1 MASETHYTRVDRNNL
16 VADTN
21 LIIKGSLNETITS
34 PSSGILWS
42 RIGGR
47 TTEFKYPLP
56 GYCIRF
62 NSSNQSAY
70 IQTTVRSSERDKYK
84 IIIKGEGTVDHL
96 YVDTSGENIA
106 IKQMYPIN
114 DSSYFD
120 LSYIAFLN
128 KTTGYL
134 EHLYECEEAI
144 KNQVTLLDAIRC
156 NHATLTDVTSLDAM
170 RTYTKY
176 KEWIADYS
184 NLDDKIECVGG
195 AYAGFLI
202 TKDYNTSLIPLNGEN
217 TRSYCLTLELKK
229 DFDVTK
235 FNSGIELIGDFT
247 DGGTGRKYGHG
258 FTFYKNSSFG
268 CCFGIGSNR
277 VAYETSF
284 NTLLTGVNNWSIKI
298 IPAGIY
304 KLCLIVNIAEDAA
317 NSYIKTYCN
326 GVNTWT
332 VTSLNQTNKVIDVS
346 TIKYGTESDAIDMFK
361 ILSQFG
367 GNYQPNY
374 NLPCQISNVRVFGF
388 DVSLESAA
396 YTVEDYINDK
406 QIDNPSTFPGVLLY
420 YDNLSYYAY
429 NYANNYK
436 WLDRGPKKIHL
447 FSQNSAG
454 GTSNLNR
461 MEFPCKNYGTWLSN
475 VGYYNS
481 GDYHEPR
488 AIASGGVIFELSS
501 DMQFEHYWKWKP
513 GTGKVEGYFEEDG
526 TLVCKVAE
534 EVTLV
539 EPFSLPDLRLVGGLN
554 AINGSCINSG
564 QEVRIT
570 YNDFYLNSDVYLIT
584 APTAYSSY
592 GKGIYLCE
600 TRVEPEWFYH
610 PKDYKGTI
618 VSFINS
624 SNFGIGPYAARSKS
638 GQVETIPVGTI
649 LWKVKGFKVELLP

>member
-1 MASETHYTRVDRNNL
+1 MASETHYTRVNRNNL

-21 LIIKGSLNETITS
+21 LVEKGSLNETITS

-42 RIGGR
+42 RIGGK
-47 TTEFKYPLP
+47 TNEFKYPLP

-62 NSSNQSAY
+62 NSSNQLAY
-70 IQTTVRSSERDKYK
+70 IQTTVSSSERDKYK

-106 IKQMYPIN
+106 IKQMYAIT
-114 DSSYFD
+114 DTSYFD

-128 KTTGYL
+128 ETTGYL
-134 EHLYECEEAI
+134 EHLYECEEVK

-170 RTYTKY
+170 RTYTKQ
-176 KEWIADYS
+176 KEWIADYN
-184 NLDDKIECVGG
+184 NLGDKVQCVGG
-195 AYAGFLI
+195 VDAGFLV
-202 TKDYNTSLIPLNGEN
+202 TRDLSSNNLTPLRNEN
-217 TRSYCLTLELKK
+217 IRSYCLTLEIKQ

-235 FNSGIELIGDFT
+235 FNNGITLIGDYIA
-247 DGGTGRKYGHG
+247 GGTNRYYGNG
-258 FTFYKNSSFG
+258 FYLWKNSAFG
-268 CCFGIGSNR
+268 CQFGIGSTNI
-277 VAYETSF
+277 AYETNF
-284 NTLLTGVNNWSIKI
+284 NRLLTGINDWGVKV
-298 IPAGIY
+298 IPAGVY
-304 KLCLIVNIAEDAA
+304 KLCLIVNVAENAA

-332 VTSLNQTNKVIDVS
+332 MAPLNKTNKIIDIS
-346 TIKYGTESDAIDMFK
+346 TVKHGTDSDTVDTFRL
-361 ILSQFG
+361 LSTQG

-388 DVSLESAA
+388 DVSAEGAA
-396 YTVEDYINDK
+396 YTIEDYNNDK
-406 QIDNPSTFPGVLLY
+406 QIDNPSTFTGLLLDY
-420 YDNLSYYAY
+420 GNLSYIQSLY
-429 NYANNYK
+429 YANTYI
-436 WLDRGPKKIHL
+436 WLDRGPKKAHL
-447 FSQNSAG
+447 QCANNAIAHF
-454 GTSNLNR
+454 
-461 MEFPCKNYGTWLSN
+461 EFPCKNYGTWLSN
-475 VGYYNS
+475 VGYYNN

-501 DMQFEHYWKWKP
+501 NMQFEHYWKYKP

-564 QEVRIT
+564 QEVRIS
-570 YNDFYLNSDVYLIT
+570 YDDFYINPDIYYIGSSI
-584 APTAYSSY
+584 SSY
-592 GKGIYLCE
+592 GKGIYLRE
-600 TRVEPEWFYH
+600 TRAEPEWFYH

-624 SNFGIGPYAARSKS
+624 SNFGIGPLSVRSKS
-638 GQVETIPVGTI
+638 GQMETIPVGTI

>member
-1 MASETHYTRVDRNNL
+1 MASETHYIRVNRNNL

-21 LIIKGSLNETITS
+21 LVEKGSLNETITS

-47 TTEFKYPLP
+47 TNEFKYPLP

-62 NSSNQSAY
+62 NSSNQLAY
-70 IQTTVRSSERDKYK
+70 IQTTVRSSERNKYK

-106 IKQMYPIN
+106 IKQMYAIT
-114 DSSYFD
+114 DTSYFD

-134 EHLYECEEAI
+134 EHLYECEEVA

-195 AYAGFLI
+195 AYAGYII
-202 TKDYNTSLIPLNGEN
+202 TKHTNDVNLTPLRNEN
-217 TRSYCLTLELKK
+217 TRSYCLTLEIKQ

-235 FNSGIELIGDFT
+235 FNSGITLIGDYIA
-247 DGGTGRKYGHG
+247 GGTNRHYGHG
-258 FTFYKNSSFG
+258 FFLYKNSAFG
-268 CCFGIGSNR
+268 CRFGIGSADR
-277 VAYETSF
+277 SYETTF
-284 NTLLTGVNNWSIKI
+284 NKLLTGVNNWGVKV
-298 IPAGIY
+298 IPAGVY
-304 KLCLIVNIAEDAA
+304 KLCLIVNVAEDAA

-326 GVNTWT
+326 GVNTWSVVLNKT
-332 VTSLNQTNKVIDVS
+332 DFNIDTSVV
-346 TIKYGTESDAIDMFK
+346 KYGTDSDPIDTFRL
-361 ILSQFG
+361 LSRLG

-374 NLPCQISNVRVFGF
+374 NLPCCVSNVKVFSF
-388 DVSLESAA
+388 DVSAEDAA
-396 YTVEDYINDK
+396 YTVEDYNNDK

-420 YDNLSYYAY
+420 YGNLSYWTNF
-429 NYANNYK
+429 NYANNYR
-436 WLDRGPKKIHL
+436 WLDRGPKKAQL
-447 FSQNSAG
+447 CTWCGAG
-454 GTSNLNR
+454 GISHLNR

-488 AIASGGVIFELSS
+488 AIASGGVIFELNSN
-501 DMQFEHYWKWKP
+501 MQFEHYWKWRP

-570 YNDFYLNSDVYLIT
+570 YDDFYLNPDIYHIGNSI
-584 APTAYSSY
+584 SSY

-624 SNFGIGPYAARSKS
+624 SRFGIGPCAVRSKS
-638 GQVETIPVGTI
+638 GQVETIPVDTI

>member
-1 MASETHYTRVDRNNL
+1 MASETHYIRVNRNNL

-21 LIIKGSLNETITS
+21 LVEKSSVTSTITN
-34 PSSGILWS
+34 PTSGNLWS
-42 RIGGR
+42 RVGGR
-47 TTEFKYPLP
+47 TNEFKYPLP

-62 NSSNQSAY
+62 NKSNQSAY
-70 IQTTVRSSERDKYK
+70 IQTTVRTSERDKYK

-106 IKQMYPIN
+106 IKQMYPIT

-134 EHLYECEEAI
+134 EHLYECEEVI
-144 KNQVTLLDAIRC
+144 KNQVTLLDVIRC

-184 NLDDKIECVGG
+184 NLDDKVQCFGG
-195 AYAGFLI
+195 ANAGYIL
-202 TKDYNTSLIPLNGEN
+202 TKSNSYTNLTPLRNEN
-217 TRSYCLTLELKK
+217 LRSYCLTLEVNQ
-229 DFDVTK
+229 DFNVTK

-247 DGGTGRKYGHG
+247 DGGTGRKYSHG

-268 CCFGIGSNR
+268 CCFGTGSNR
-277 VAYETSF
+277 IAYETNF
-284 NTLLTGVNNWSIKI
+284 NKLLTGVNDGSIKI
-298 IPAGIY
+298 IPAGVY
-304 KLCLIVNIAEDAA
+304 KLCLIVSIAEDAA

-326 GVNTWT
+326 GVNTWA
-332 VTSLNQTNKVIDVS
+332 VNSLNQSNRVIDTS
-346 TIKYGTESDAIDMFK
+346 TIKYGTESDTIDMFK
-361 ILSQFG
+361 MLCQFG
-367 GNYQPNY
+367 GNYAPNY

-388 DVSLESAA
+388 DVSAEGAA
-396 YTVEDYINDK
+396 YTVEDYTNDR

-420 YDNLSYYAY
+420 YGNLSYWT
-429 NYANNYK
+429 NFSYANNYR
-436 WLDRGPKKIHL
+436 WLDRGPKNAQLITY
-447 FSQNSAG
+447 NDGIA
-454 GTSNLNR
+454 NANR
-461 MEFPCKNYGTWLSN
+461 MECPCKNYGTWLNN

-501 DMQFEHYWKWKP
+501 NMQFEHYWTWRP

-539 EPFSLPDLRLVGGLN
+539 EPFALPYLRLVGGLN
-554 AINGSCINSG
+554 AINGSCINKG

-570 YNDFYLNSDVYLIT
+570 YDDFYLNPDIYYIGGSI
-584 APTAYSSY
+584 SSY
-592 GKGIYLCE
+592 GKGIYLCN
-600 TRVEPEWFYH
+600 TSAEPEWFYH
-610 PKDYKGTI
+610 PKDYKGT
-618 VSFINS
+618 VTAFINS
-624 SNFGIGPYAARSKS
+624 SRFGIGPLAQRSKS
-638 GQVETIPVGTI
+638 GKVETIPVSTI